1 MGEPCQNEARI
12 ITLEQMQNAQ
22 NCKIVTGEKAYDALF
37 KSNGNPSFSERVRE
51 VEKKIK
57 LMEDVSEIVIWA
69 RNRMD
74 AEKLASRHKDSLLWT
89 IIERSI
95 LFFVLGFLA
104 YIAHEL
110 GLKI

>member
-22 NCKIVTGEKAYDALF
+22 NCKIVMGEKAYDALF
-37 KSNGNPSFSERVRE
+37 KSNGNPSFSERLRE
-51 VEKKIK
+51 VERWIK
-57 LMEDVSEIVIWA
+57 AMEGISEIMRWA
-69 RNRMD
+69 MTCMEE
-74 AEKLASRHKDSLLWT
+74 EKTIKKHKDSLMWT
-89 IIERSI
+89 IIERSV
-95 LFFVLGFLA
+95 LFLVLGLLA